1 MVTQVHK
8 GRCITEYAA
17 IYGQPPPPGLLSPG
31 CSVWHV
37 WAGFIIVPAVSGL
50 LGCRRYDTHTVIHN
64 PGGQHWG
71 SPDKICFR
79 NNKEGHWHWAMSHWS
94 QLETWMCQIWQ
105 RKFVCSAVTQQVK
118 WYIFKNNVHGMLSTD
133 FIWSWVYPFC
143 EFHCWYCVGLLRQ
156 CKLFSNI
163 LWFLIK
169 LGVPWRMRQTEL
181 CVLKIILK
189 PH

>member
-1 MVTQVHK
+1 MLWFTD
-8 GRCITEYAA
+8 APSA
-17 IYGQPPPPGLLSPG
+17 WPGVPRLLSLTCLARIYHCPS
-31 CSVWHV
+31 CQW
-37 WAGFIIVPAVSGL
+37 I

-64 PGGQHWG
+64 PGPAVSTEDHWTKYASEIIKSSVDTELWATDPTG
-71 SPDKICFR
+71 DLHMSNKICVIFCHYTTSQVEYFW
-79 NNKEGHWHWAMSHWS
+79 NNW
-94 QLETWMCQIWQ
+94 
-105 RKFVCSAVTQQVK
+105 
-118 WYIFKNNVHGMLSTD
+118 HGMLSTD

-143 EFHCWYCVGLLRQ
+143 EFHCWYCVRLLRQ